1 MKFNKVIINN
11 PLNLFIEINKEL
23 EVCHISEE
31 IENNVV
37 YFCNNYDIRS
47 PLDIRD
53 VITPQHWNNLSV
65 DETSIFLFETSREP
79 ISLTLLSEEIC
90 YLINLYNIKENQ
102 FYIVLPD
109 LLFVNRLSDI
119 LYNKNIYNVNI
130 DYYSHW
136 LYSVQKPSFV
146 SLFKAN
152 NKYKKKFSVLSRN
165 YKKDRLDFFLE
176 LVNEDLIDHFNYT
189 FHNIHPYGNFETY
202 SNEELK
208 KQIPSGH
215 DIDKIEKWIDGIP
228 YSMERPGDLPTD
240 IFKNDFIV
248 NSFIN
253 VIVETLYNKHYYY
266 DHDCVSWI
274 TEKTYKTIMC
284 GRPFIL
290 YSTPHF
296 IKDLKKLGYRSF
308 HPFIDETY
316 DSIDDD
322 NMRLLAIINEIK
334 RITSLP
340 QDHFLE
346 LIDACKEIV
355 DYNYT
360 VLLTQQKSTKLNQFK
375 KVLEKRTD
383 ESDKTSVPIF
393 MSWL

>member
-1 MKFNKVIINN
+1 MKFKKIITNN
-11 PLNLFIEINKEL
+11 PSNLFIEINKKL

-47 PLDIRD
+47 ATDIRN
-53 VITPQHWNNLSV
+53 ILPIQHWNNLST
-65 DETSIFLFETSREP
+65 DETSIFLFESSREP
-79 ISLTLLSEEIC
+79 ISLKLLSEEIC
-90 YLINLYNIKENQ
+90 YLVQLYGIKEHQ
-102 FYIVLPD
+102 FYIILPD
-109 LLFVNRLSDI
+109 LLFVNRLSEI
-119 LYNKNIYNVNI
+119 FLEKNIQNVNI

-136 LYSVQKPSFV
+136 LYSVQNPTFISM
-146 SLFKAN
+146 FKGKTN
-152 NKYKKKFSVLSRN
+152 KKKFSVLSRN
-165 YKKDRLDFFLE
+165 YKKDRFNLFLE
-176 LVNEDLIDHFNYT
+176 LVNEDLIGSFNYT
-189 FHNIHPYGNFETY
+189 FHNIHPYGKFETY

-208 KQIPSGH
+208 KQIPVGY
-215 DIDKIEKWIDGIP
+215 DINKIEKWIDGIP
-228 YSMERPGDLPTD
+228 YSMERPGDLPINIAKD
-240 IFKNDFIV
+240 EYIV

-253 VIVETLYNKHYYY
+253 VIVETLYGKDYYY
-266 DHDCVSWI
+266 DHNYTSWI
-274 TEKTYKTIMC
+274 TEKTYKTLMC
-284 GRPFIL
+284 RRPFIIF
-290 YSTPHF
+290 STPHF
-296 IKDLKKLGYRSF
+296 IKDLKELGYRSF

-322 NMRLLAIINEIK
+322 SLRLLAIINEIK

-340 QDHFLE
+340 QHHFLT
-346 LIDACKEIV
+346 LIDTCNEIV
-355 DYNYT
+355 DYNYK